1 MRAQVLVQSRRTLI
15 YVALSPGMK
24 AMVGRPQVIKRTE
37 ASIGTSRIRGFDPGA
52 GKLVDVRAIP
62 FSLAL

>member
-1 MRAQVLVQSRRTLI
+1 MRAKVLDQIRLTLKN
-15 YVALSPGMK
+15 VALSPGMK

-37 ASIGTSRIRGFDPGA
+37 ASIGTSRFRGFDPGA